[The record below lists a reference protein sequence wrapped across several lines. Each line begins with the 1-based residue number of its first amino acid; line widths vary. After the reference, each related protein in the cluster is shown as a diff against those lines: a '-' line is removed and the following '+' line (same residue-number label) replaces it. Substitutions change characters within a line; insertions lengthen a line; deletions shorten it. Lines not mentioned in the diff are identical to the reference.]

1 MTGFFVVFE
10 GGDGV
15 GKSTQIDLL
24 AGHLRAP
31 AGGGF
36 EVVTT
41 REPGGTRLGQELRQ
55 AVMHGD
61 HVAPRAEAL
70 LYAAD
75 RAHHIAT
82 KVRPA
87 IERGAVVVQDRYV
100 DSSIVYQG
108 GARGL
113 GDEVERISRWA
124 TEGLLPDLTVVL
136 DMEPAE
142 GRMER
147 ELDRVE
153 RETLEHAV
161 LIRSA
166 FLDLA
171 AREPSRYAV
180 IDAARSIEDV
190 ASDVSRAVSDAMARS
205 GPWTADARA
214 GSASREAEGL
224 EPWGTP

>member
-1 MTGFFVVFE
+1 MGFFVVFE

-15 GKSTQIDLL
+15 GKTTQIELL
-24 AGHLRAP
+24 ADHLRAH
-31 AGGGF
+31 GTQ
-36 EVVTT
+36 VLTT
-41 REPGGTRLGQELRQ
+41 REPGGTPLGQELRA

-75 RAHHIAT
+75 RAHHVYT
-82 KVRPA
+82 VVRPA
-87 IERGAVVVQDRYV
+87 LERGVVVVQDRYV

-124 TEGLLPDLTVVL
+124 TEQLIPDLIVVL
-136 DMEPAE
+136 DMEPDTERIA
-142 GRMER
+142 R

-153 RETLEHAV
+153 RETGEHRAS
-161 LIRSA
+161 IRRA

-171 AREPSRYAV
+171 ARDPGRYAV
-180 IDAARSIEDV
+180 VDAARPVEAVQHDIQRRVDE
-190 ASDVSRAVSDAMARS
+190 ALQRAA
-205 GPWTADARA
+205 GPR
-214 GSASREAEGL
+214 L

>member
-15 GKSTQIDLL
+15 GKTTQIDLL
-24 AGHLRAP
+24 AAHLRA
-31 AGGGF
+31 ADRD
-36 EVVTT
+36 VTVT
-41 REPGGTRLGQELRQ
+41 REPGGTDLGVELRQ
-55 AVMHGD
+55 AVMHGN

-87 IERGAVVVQDRYV
+87 LEAGGMVIQDRYV
-100 DSSIVYQG
+100 DSSVVYQG

-124 TEGLLPDLTVVL
+124 TEGLTPHLTVVL
-136 DMEPAE
+136 DMEPRAE
-142 GRMER
+142 RLNR
-147 ELDRVE
+147 DLDRVE
-153 RETLEHAV
+153 RETAAHQA
-161 LIRSA
+161 LIRQA
-166 FLDLA
+166 FLDRA
-171 AREPSRYAV
+171 ALDPGRYAV
-180 IDAARSIEDV
+180 IDAARSRQEVAADV
-190 ASDVSRAVSDAMARS
+190 VAAVAASVAEAGLPPV
-205 GPWTADARA
+205 PTAPA
-214 GSASREAEGL
+214 GI